1 MVGKTKPPTA
11 EEKKRLTTLKEH
23 CPCLPCLL
31 VNPRHIRLPTIQ
43 HKTSGFKRDGHAATY
58 SACEWHHLGIPPDGM
73 NKQEASGFLGPSLAH
88 SKRTFVQ
95 EYGTE
100 NTLIQVQDFILRAFD
115 EFQWL
120 DYGVPVLVRRNAVD
134 YWFDLRN

>member
-1 MVGKTKPPTA
+1 
-11 EEKKRLTTLKEH
+11 
-23 CPCLPCLL
+23 
-31 VNPRHIRLPTIQ
+31 
-43 HKTSGFKRDGHAATY
+43 
-58 SACEWHHLGIPPDGM
+58 M

-120 DYGVPVLVRRNAVD
+120 DYAKGASEPRPNSEK
-134 YWFDLRN
+134 